1 MDTEQKRT
9 YDKTAKK
16 ILSNKRILAH
26 ILQRVVDELKDKS
39 IDQIVCYMDGNIE
52 MDNVAL
58 QPPNIIGDNTEDYI
72 TGEET
77 VYFDLRFTL
86 TKINGETKILFD
98 VEAQNDYN
106 PGYPLV
112 TRGIVYT
119 TRMISNQINTEF
131 TTKNYGGLKKVYSI
145 WICFNAPKYVGN
157 AITKFSMHQENL
169 LGEVLTKKE
178 YYDKLC
184 IVQICL
190 QKDCAEHGDKLIR
203 LLNVLFR
210 EKSSE
215 KVGKILRTE
224 YNIPVA
230 GDFEKEVVDMCNLSE
245 GIEREGIQKGIQKGF
260 EQAVLSALQTNSPE
274 SVAVFMN
281 IPLERVQEIMEKY
294 KSLWYWK

>member
-9 YDKTAKK
+9 YEKKAKK

-26 ILQRVVDELKDKS
+26 ILQRVVDELRDKS
-39 IDQIVCYMDGNIE
+39 IEQIVCYMDGDIE
-52 MDNVAL
+52 MDKVAL

-98 VEAQNDYN
+98 LEAQNDYN

-119 TRMISNQINTEF
+119 ARMISNQINTEF
-131 TTKNYGGLKKVYSI
+131 TTKNYGSLKKIYSI
-145 WICFNAPKYVGN
+145 WVCFNAPKRVGN
-157 AITKFSMHQENL
+157 AITKFSLHQENL
-169 LGEVLTKKE
+169 LGEVPTKKE
-178 YYDKLC
+178 HYDKLC

-190 QKDCAEHGDKLIR
+190 QKDCAEHEDKLIR

-210 EKSSE
+210 EKSPE
-215 KVGKILRTE
+215 KVGEILRTE
-224 YNIPVA
+224 YNIPVT
-230 GDFEKEVVDMCNLSE
+230 GDFKKEVVDMCNLSE
-245 GIEREGIQKGIQKGF
+245 GIEREGVQKGIQTGIQKGF

-274 SVAVFMN
+274 SVAKFMN
-281 IPLERVQEIMEKY
+281 IPLEQVQEIMEKY
-294 KSLWYWK
+294 Q

>member
-9 YDKTAKK
+9 YDKKAKK

-26 ILQRVVDELKDKS
+26 ILQRVVDELRDKS
-39 IDQIVCYMDGNIE
+39 IEQIVCYMDGDIE
-52 MDNVAL
+52 MNKVAL

-77 VYFDLRFTL
+77 
-86 TKINGETKILFD
+86 KILFD
-98 VEAQNDYN
+98 LEAQNDYN

-119 TRMISNQINTEF
+119 ARMISNQINTEF

-145 WICFNAPKYVGN
+145 WVCFNAPKRVGN

-169 LGEVLTKKE
+169 LGEVPTKKE

-274 SVAVFMN
+274 SVAKFMN
-281 IPLERVQEIMEKY
+281 IPLEQVQEIMGKY
-294 KSLWYWK
+294 K